1 MIVMDNHDDDNHRS
15 IDGDNDG
22 SNDKVDNND
31 DVNYAFNNF
40 VNYDVKK
47 KKVIMMIWQQIFRS
61 LYTYG
66 LI

>member
-22 SNDKVDNND
+22 SNDNVDNND

>member
-22 SNDKVDNND
+22 SNDNVDNND

-40 VNYDVKK
+40 VN
-47 KKVIMMIWQQIFRS
+47 
-61 LYTYG
+61 
-66 LI
+66 